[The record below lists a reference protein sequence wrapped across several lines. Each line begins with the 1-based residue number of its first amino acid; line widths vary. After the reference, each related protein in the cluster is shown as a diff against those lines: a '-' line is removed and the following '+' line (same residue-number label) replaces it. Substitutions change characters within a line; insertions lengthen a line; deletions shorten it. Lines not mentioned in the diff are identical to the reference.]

1 MDTSLAFFVL
11 IYAWVDDKINT
22 FRDDFM
28 HNTMSAV
35 AAIVLV
41 LFTAWI
47 MVQGFR
53 ILTGQSRE
61 PMMGLVV
68 NASRTTLI
76 LIAAST
82 MALGGSNI
90 QTFFTDTM
98 ASGINGLVTGNN
110 DKPEKVIDKN
120 LVYTAVAMAA
130 IDGAQGL
137 NASNSADNVAS
148 AGRASLIAMLGVA
161 GPPMTAA
168 AMLLMYKVALALFI
182 GFGPIFI
189 MCLMFKVTEQMFWSW
204 LKYGLG
210 TLFSMAVLSF
220 MVSIVLE
227 LTLRVAAAL
236 WAASAVSGLLD
247 VAGSAGLTTQA
258 MQQGGIGLLMTTL
271 LISAPPMAAAFFG
284 GTMGNFN
291 PYPAVSGG
299 QQNAGSPGPGGQ
311 AAGSYMPQ
319 AKPTT
324 QTTGTDRTGGGSLG
338 GSPNRTSAEPPADQ
352 IRPAAVPP
360 PPKALKIDG
369 EA

>member
-1 MDTSLAFFVL
+1 MDMAYFAL
-11 IYAWVDDKINT
+11 IYAWVDDRINT
-22 FRDDFM
+22 FRDNLM
-28 HNTMSAV
+28 QNAMSAV
-35 AAIVLV
+35 AAIALV

-53 ILTGQSRE
+53 IVTGQSRE

-82 MALGGSNI
+82 MALGGSSI

-98 ASGINGLVTGNN
+98 ASGINGLVTGN
-110 DKPEKVIDKN
+110 DEKPEKVIDKN

-137 NASNSADNVAS
+137 NASNSPDNVAA

-189 MCLMFKVTEQMFWSW
+189 MCLIFKVTESMFWRW
-204 LKYGLG
+204 LNYGLG

-220 MVSIVLE
+220 MVSLVLD
-227 LTLRVAAAL
+227 LTLRVAGAL
-236 WAASAVSGLLD
+236 WATGALTKIFDLEGNQ
-247 VAGSAGLTTQA
+247 GLTNQA

-284 GTMGNFN
+284 GTMGSFN

-299 QQNAGSPGPGGQ
+299 QQNAGSPGSGGQ
-311 AAGSYMPQ
+311 PAGSYAQQ
-319 AKPTT
+319 APDKA
-324 QTTGTDRTGGGSLG
+324 QTAPVGQPSGGLGSNL
-338 GSPNRTSAEPPADQ
+338 NRASVEPPADQ
-352 IRPAAVPP
+352 IRPASVPP
-360 PPKALKIDG
+360 PPKALKVDG

>member
-1 MDTSLAFFVL
+1 MEMAYFAL
-11 IYAWVDDKINT
+11 IYAWVDDRINT
-22 FRDDFM
+22 FRDNFM
-28 HNTMSAV
+28 QNAMSVVASVAV
-35 AAIVLV
+35 V

-61 PMMGLVV
+61 PLMGLVV
-68 NASRTTLI
+68 NASRNTLI
-76 LIAAST
+76 LIAAGT
-82 MALGGSNI
+82 MALGGSSI

-98 ASGINGLVTGNN
+98 ASGINGMVTGNN

-120 LVYTAVAMAA
+120 LAYTAVAMAA

-137 NASNSADNVAS
+137 NDVTSADNVAA

-182 GFGPIFI
+182 GLGPIFI
-189 MCLMFKVTEQMFWSW
+189 ICLMFKVTEQMFWSW

-227 LTLRVAAAL
+227 LTVRVAAAL
-236 WAASAVSGLLD
+236 WTGNALTSLIAPG
-247 VAGSAGLTTQA
+247 GSTQGLTNQA

-299 QQNAGSPGPGGQ
+299 QQNTGSPGPSGQ
-311 AAGSYMPQ
+311 PAGSYQQQTP
-319 AKPTT
+319 
-324 QTTGTDRTGGGSLG
+324 QTTPTVPAGQSSRGLSDRTAG
-338 GSPNRTSAEPPADQ
+338 
-352 IRPAAVPP
+352 VPP
-360 PPKALKIDG
+360 PPPVDKVIQRS
-369 EA
+369 

>member
-1 MDTSLAFFVL
+1 MRAATPIRSL
-11 IYAWVDDKINT
+11 IIPTK
-22 FRDDFM
+22 
-28 HNTMSAV
+28 
-35 AAIVLV
+35 
-41 LFTAWI
+41 
-47 MVQGFR
+47 GFR

-98 ASGINGLVTGNN
+98 ASGINGLVTGSN

-148 AGRASLIAMLGVA
+148 AARASLIAMLGVA

-210 TLFSMAVLSF
+210 TLFWFGRIGTEQLRAMTKRHPGLSD
-220 MVSIVLE
+220 
-227 LTLRVAAAL
+227 RYAYRR
-236 WAASAVSGLLD
+236 
-247 VAGSAGLTTQA
+247 GS
-258 MQQGGIGLLMTTL
+258 QG
-271 LISAPPMAAAFFG
+271 
-284 GTMGNFN
+284 
-291 PYPAVSGG
+291 
-299 QQNAGSPGPGGQ
+299 
-311 AAGSYMPQ
+311 
-319 AKPTT
+319 
-324 QTTGTDRTGGGSLG
+324 TGDR
-338 GSPNRTSAEPPADQ
+338 NCRT
-352 IRPAAVPP
+352 
-360 PPKALKIDG
+360 ALKVCSTPVRIQ
-369 EA
+369 

>member
-1 MDTSLAFFVL
+1 MDMAYFAL
-11 IYAWVDDKINT
+11 IYVWVDNKINA

-90 QTFFTDTM
+90 QTFFTETM
-98 ASGINGLVTGNN
+98 ASGINGLVTGSNEA
-110 DKPEKVIDKN
+110 PEKVIDKN
-120 LVYTAVAMAA
+120 LAYTVVAMGA

-137 NASNSADNVAS
+137 NASNSADNVAA

-236 WAASAVSGLLD
+236 WATSAITNLE
-247 VAGSAGLTTQA
+247 GSQGLTNQA

-299 QQNAGSPGPGGQ
+299 QQNAGSPGPSGQ
-311 AAGSYMPQ
+311 PAGSYQQQTP
-319 AKPTT
+319 
-324 QTTGTDRTGGGSLG
+324 QTTPKVPAGQSSRGLSDRTAG
-338 GSPNRTSAEPPADQ
+338 
-352 IRPAAVPP
+352 VPP
-360 PPKALKIDG
+360 PPPVDAVIQRS
-369 EA
+369 

>member
-1 MDTSLAFFVL
+1 MDMAYFAL
-11 IYAWVDDKINT
+11 IYVWVDNKINA

-41 LFTAWI
+41 LFTVWI

-82 MALGGSNI
+82 MALGGSSI

-98 ASGINGLVTGNN
+98 ASGINGLVTGSN

-137 NASNSADNVAS
+137 NASNSADNVAA

-220 MVSIVLE
+220 MVSIVLD
-227 LTLRVAAAL
+227 LTLRVAAAR

-247 VAGSAGLTTQA
+247 GAGSAGLPTQA
-258 MQQGGIGLLMTTL
+258 MQ
-271 LISAPPMAAAFFG
+271 
-284 GTMGNFN
+284 
-291 PYPAVSGG
+291 
-299 QQNAGSPGPGGQ
+299 
-311 AAGSYMPQ
+311 
-319 AKPTT
+319 
-324 QTTGTDRTGGGSLG
+324 
-338 GSPNRTSAEPPADQ
+338 
-352 IRPAAVPP
+352 
-360 PPKALKIDG
+360 
-369 EA
+369 

>member
-1 MDTSLAFFVL
+1 MEMAYFAL
-11 IYAWVDDKINT
+11 IYAWIDDRINT
-22 FRDDFM
+22 FRDNFM
-28 HNTMSAV
+28 ESAMSTV
-35 AAIVLV
+35 AALALV
-41 LFTAWI
+41 LLTAWI

-68 NASRTTLI
+68 NSSRSALI
-76 LIAAST
+76 LIAAGT
-82 MALGGSNI
+82 MAVGGASI

-98 ASGINGLVTGNN
+98 ASGINGLVTGSNE
-110 DKPEKVIDKN
+110 KPEKVIDKN

-137 NASNSADNVAS
+137 NANISADNVAA
-148 AGRASLIAMLGVA
+148 AGRASLIAALGVA

-189 MCLMFKVTEQMFWSW
+189 VCLMFKVTEPMFWSW

-220 MVSIVLE
+220 MVSIVME
-227 LTLRVAAAL
+227 LTLKVAVAL
-236 WAASAVSGLLD
+236 WA
-247 VAGSAGLTTQA
+247 GSAISDLLGAQGSQGLTNQA

-284 GTMGNFN
+284 GTMGQFQSFSQMGGASQ
-291 PYPAVSGG
+291 PGRQGPA
-299 QQNAGSPGPGGQ
+299 GQ
-311 AAGSYMPQ
+311 AP
-319 AKPTT
+319 
-324 QTTGTDRTGGGSLG
+324 GTY
-338 GSPNRTSAEPPADQ
+338 APPASQAARSQATALSDRCQARTQ
-352 IRPAAVPP
+352 IHREDGASGAAEFPP
-360 PPKALKIDG
+360 DAQH
-369 EA
+369 E

>member
-1 MDTSLAFFVL
+1 MDMAYFAL
-11 IYAWVDDKINT
+11 IYVWVDNKINT

-82 MALGGSNI
+82 MALGGSSI

-98 ASGINGLVTGNN
+98 ASGINGLVTGSNEA
-110 DKPEKVIDKN
+110 PEKLIDKN
-120 LVYTAVAMAA
+120 LAYTVMAMGL
-130 IDGAQGL
+130 IEGAQGL

-220 MVSIVLE
+220 MISIVLE

-247 VAGSAGLTTQA
+247 VSGSAGLTTQA

-284 GTMGNFN
+284 GTMGQFATNAQVNGGTN
-291 PYPAVSGG
+291 PNSV
-299 QQNAGSPGPGGQ
+299 GPQGQ
-311 AAGSYMPQ
+311 APGTYTPPVSQ
-319 AKPTT
+319 TT
-324 QTTGTDRTGGGSLG
+324 QTTPPPDRTTSGGLG
-338 GSPNRTSAEPPADQ
+338 GNPNRSPAQARADAIE
-352 IRPAAVPP
+352 IRAT
-360 PPKALKIDG
+360 
-369 EA
+369 

>member
-1 MDTSLAFFVL
+1 MNAATLASNSTANKPF
-11 IYAWVDDKINT
+11 D
-22 FRDDFM
+22 
-28 HNTMSAV
+28 
-35 AAIVLV
+35 
-41 LFTAWI
+41 AWI
-47 MVQGFR
+47 AQAGTRTFALVAVVRLLLALAGVLKLMLVTKGFR
-53 ILTGQSRE
+53 ILTVQSRE

-98 ASGINGLVTGNN
+98 ASGINGLVTGSN

-210 TLFSMAVLSF
+210 TLFSMAVLS
-220 MVSIVLE
+220 SWSRSCWSRRCAWLEPCGRPVLSAACW
-227 LTLRVAAAL
+227 TL
-236 WAASAVSGLLD
+236 
-247 VAGSAGLTTQA
+247 
-258 MQQGGIGLLMTTL
+258 
-271 LISAPPMAAAFFG
+271 
-284 GTMGNFN
+284 
-291 PYPAVSGG
+291 
-299 QQNAGSPGPGGQ
+299 Q
-311 AAGSYMPQ
+311 AARG
-319 AKPTT
+319 
-324 QTTGTDRTGGGSLG
+324 
-338 GSPNRTSAEPPADQ
+338 
-352 IRPAAVPP
+352 
-360 PPKALKIDG
+360 
-369 EA
+369 

>member
-1 MDTSLAFFVL
+1 MEMAYFAL
-11 IYAWVDDKINT
+11 IYAWVDDRINT
-22 FRDDFM
+22 FRDNFM
-28 HNTMSAV
+28 QNAMSVV
-35 AAIVLV
+35 ASVALV

-61 PMMGLVV
+61 PLMGLVV
-68 NASRTTLI
+68 NASRNTLI
-76 LIAAST
+76 LIAAGT
-82 MALGGSNI
+82 MALGGSSI
-90 QTFFTDTM
+90 QTFFTETM
-98 ASGINGLVTGNN
+98 ASGINGMVTGNN

-120 LVYTAVAMAA
+120 LAYTAVAMAA

-137 NASNSADNVAS
+137 NDVTSADNVAA

-247 VAGSAGLTTQA
+247 VSGSAGLTNQA
-258 MQQGGIGLLMTTL
+258 MQQGGIGSLMTTL

-299 QQNAGSPGPGGQ
+299 QQNAGSPGPSGQ
-311 AAGSYMPQ
+311 PAGSYQQQTPQ
-319 AKPTT
+319 TT
-324 QTTGTDRTGGGSLG
+324 QPTPPHQASHGGLG
-338 GSPNRTSAEPPADQ
+338 GSPNRSPAQPQADA
-352 IRPAAVPP
+352 IGSRAT
-360 PPKALKIDG
+360 
-369 EA
+369 